1 MPAAFSPVYYGTAQ
15 ALTARTK
22 RLASSRTGLFMSQHT
37 NNQGGQSQ
45 YSLFSTGPTAE
56 ERRRVQWLTAELER
70 HNYLYHTLDKPE
82 ISDDQ
87 FDALFRE
94 LQALEDRWPELRSPH
109 SPTLRVGG
117 KLIDGLAKKAHS
129 RQMYG
134 LDNVFSLEQWQDFA
148 ERMRRAWDAD
158 SNGPLPSSFWC
169 DPKLDGLA
177 LEIIYVD
184 GIMQEALTRGDGEIG
199 EVVTE
204 AVRTIRTVPLRLA
217 GPGPFPSRLEVRG
230 EVVMYKK
237 DFAALN
243 EKQEALGLKTFAN
256 PRNAAAGT
264 LRQLDISITASRPLR
279 FLAYSLGEAQ
289 WQPAP
294 ACTLQSEAM
303 ARLRE
308 YGFLTPPD
316 GKLCESVQAV
326 EDYAQWVREHR
337 PQFRMEIDGAVAKLD
352 NLEAQQALGFTARAP
367 RFAVAFKFPA
377 EQAQTLLQDIEIQ
390 VGRTGVLTPVAV
402 LEPVAV
408 GGVMVSRA
416 TLHNEDEI
424 RSRDVRVGDTVMVRR
439 AGDVIPEVV
448 GPVLDKRPQDA
459 KEYAFPHSCPAC
471 GQPAYREEG
480 EAAWRCENMACPAI
494 RLRAIS
500 HFVSKAGLDISG
512 VGQKWIEQLV
522 TSGRVESP
530 ADLFTLTVEE
540 LLGFERMGEVLAQ
553 KFAGAL
559 DEARHTA
566 TLPRLISALGIRHVG
581 EQTARTL
588 AVHFH
593 SLDELE
599 KAGAEALQG
608 LPDVGPEVAS
618 SIRNFFD
625 SPANREQL
633 ARFKALGLWPQ
644 SARSGMSGGHEAEGG
659 AAGGGSSASGPLA
672 GKTILFTGS
681 LSMPRSQAE
690 KLAEAA
696 GATPLGGVSK
706 KLNYLVAGEKA
717 GSKLEKAQTLGV
729 TVLDEAEFMGML
741 REAGVIS
748 E

>member
-1 MPAAFSPVYYGTAQ
+1 M
-15 ALTARTK
+15 
-22 RLASSRTGLFMSQHT
+22 
-37 NNQGGQSQ
+37 
-45 YSLFSTGPTAE
+45 
-56 ERRRVQWLTAELER
+56 
-70 HNYLYHTLDKPE
+70 
-82 ISDDQ
+82 
-87 FDALFRE
+87 
-94 LQALEDRWPELRSPH
+94 
-109 SPTLRVGG
+109 
-117 KLIDGLAKKAHS
+117 
-129 RQMYG
+129 
-134 LDNVFSLEQWQDFA
+134 
-148 ERMRRAWDAD
+148 
-158 SNGPLPSSFWC
+158 
-169 DPKLDGLA
+169 
-177 LEIIYVD
+177 
-184 GIMQEALTRGDGEIG
+184 
-199 EVVTE
+199 
-204 AVRTIRTVPLRLA
+204 
-217 GPGPFPSRLEVRG
+217 
-230 EVVMYKK
+230 
-237 DFAALN
+237 
-243 EKQEALGLKTFAN
+243 
-256 PRNAAAGT
+256 
-264 LRQLDISITASRPLR
+264 
-279 FLAYSLGEAQ
+279 
-289 WQPAP
+289 
-294 ACTLQSEAM
+294 
-303 ARLRE
+303 
-308 YGFLTPPD
+308 
-316 GKLCESVQAV
+316 
-326 EDYAQWVREHR
+326 
-337 PQFRMEIDGAVAKLD
+337 
-352 NLEAQQALGFTARAP
+352 
-367 RFAVAFKFPA
+367 
-377 EQAQTLLQDIEIQ
+377 
-390 VGRTGVLTPVAV
+390 
-402 LEPVAV
+402 
-408 GGVMVSRA
+408 
-416 TLHNEDEI
+416 
-424 RSRDVRVGDTVMVRR
+424 
-439 AGDVIPEVV
+439 IPEVV

-553 KFAGAL
+553 KFVGAL

-599 KAGAEALQG
+599 KASAEALQG

-625 SPANREQL
+625 SPANRAQL

-659 AAGGGSSASGPLA
+659 AAVAGSSASGPLA

>member
-1 MPAAFSPVYYGTAQ
+1 
-15 ALTARTK
+15 
-22 RLASSRTGLFMSQHT
+22 MSQQ
-37 NNQGGQSQ
+37 NKNQGGQAQ
-45 YSLFSTGPTAE
+45 FSLFSAGPSGPSAE
-56 ERRRVQWLTAELER
+56 DRQRVQQLTAELEH

-87 FDALFRE
+87 FDALFRQ
-94 LQALEDRWPELRSPH
+94 LQALEDRWPELRSAH

-129 RQMYG
+129 LQMYG
-134 LDNVFSLEQWQDFA
+134 LDNVFSAEQWQDFA
-148 ERMRRAWDAD
+148 DRIRRAWDAD
-158 SNGPLPSSFWC
+158 LNGPLPESFWC

-177 LEIIYVD
+177 LEIVYVD
-184 GIMQEALTRGDGEIG
+184 GTMQEALTRGDGEVG

-217 GPGPFPSRLEVRG
+217 GPGPFPARLEVRG

-289 WQPAP
+289 WSPAP
-294 ACTLQSEAM
+294 VCRLQSEVM
-303 ARLRE
+303 ARLKE

-316 GKLCESVQAV
+316 GKLCNSVQAV
-326 EDYAQWVREHR
+326 EEYAQWVREHR

-377 EQAQTLLQDIEIQ
+377 EQAQTLLQGIEIQ

-402 LEPVAV
+402 LEPIAV

-448 GPVLDKRPQDA
+448 GPVLDKRPADA
-459 KEYAFPHSCPAC
+459 KEYVFPHNCPVC
-471 GQPAYREEG
+471 HQPAYREEG

-522 TSGRVESP
+522 NSGRVQSP
-530 ADLFTLTVEE
+530 VDLFTLTVEE

-553 KFAGAL
+553 KFVDAL
-559 DEARHTA
+559 DGAKHTA

-588 AVHFH
+588 AAHFYN
-593 SLDELE
+593 LDELE
-599 KAGAEALQG
+599 KADGETLQS

-633 ARFKALGLWPQ
+633 ERFKGLGLWPQ
-644 SARSGMSGGHEAEGG
+644 GGKGALAGANGEAVQGEG
-659 AAGGGSSASGPLA
+659 AVPSGPLS
-672 GKTILFTGS
+672 GKTILFTGT
-681 LSMPRSQAE
+681 LSMARGQAE

-696 GATPLGGVSK
+696 GAMPLGGVSK

-717 GSKLEKAQTLGV
+717 GSKLEKAQKLGV
-729 TVLDEAEFMGML
+729 TVLDETEFMSML
-741 REAGVIS
+741 REAGVAS